1 MIYSNMIKNKSLIE
15 NLSSERDSIDIYID
29 TKCDLRKVIRFF
41 DEHYIPKEKQEEI
54 SEWEKKQR
62 DKQRKEN
69 DQEAKRQKQMQNN
82 TSNTS
87 GAFHINIEIKTKN
100 YDFKVHIRNKEGAS
114 HDDSEPRHGATA
126 KIIKPGL
133 TDNDG
138 IPVLIST
145 GKIIPNNVNK
155 SIADNIARKYPLA
168 LDFISENKAPLT
180 SIWNSTKPE
189 EINKNLNIIQSNI
202 VENNKYISYK
212 INY

>member
-29 TKCDLRKVIRFF
+29 TKCDLRKVIRFL

-100 YDFKVHIRNKEGAS
+100 YDFMLKKV
-114 HDDSEPRHGATA
+114 
-126 KIIKPGL
+126 
-133 TDNDG
+133 
-138 IPVLIST
+138 
-145 GKIIPNNVNK
+145 
-155 SIADNIARKYPLA
+155 
-168 LDFISENKAPLT
+168 
-180 SIWNSTKPE
+180 
-189 EINKNLNIIQSNI
+189 
-202 VENNKYISYK
+202 
-212 INY
+212 